1 MGGCDRAGAV
11 PWWEPSQES
20 HTAFAA
26 QRPEWEFDSGDVE
39 DIEKEDDCHKD
50 FGVNNDI
57 ADDVKVDIGKG

>member
-1 MGGCDRAGAV
+1 MGAV

-26 QRPEWEFDSGDVE
+26 QRPEWEFDYDDK
-39 DIEKEDDCHKD
+39 DIEEDCDKD
-50 FGVNNDI
+50 FGDNNDI